1 MQNRLSFFFKTFVL
15 AGLLGLGSA
24 WANTPLPVVTS
35 FSILADVTQNIG
47 GDRVAVQAL
56 IAADTD
62 AHSYQMTP
70 ADVRKIRAAKLLL
83 VNGLGLESAPL
94 QRAMRDS
101 NIPMAVATKGI
112 AALTST
118 DGHGHGNPHMH
129 SHGHGNSHAH
139 SHGHGNPHMH
149 SHGHF
154 HDEQDPHVWQDP
166 VRMQTYARN
175 IADALIAADP
185 AGRAHYEQRL
195 ATYQREL
202 QQLHSWA
209 EQQFAAVPA
218 AQRKV
223 LTAHDAFA
231 YLGARYQ
238 VEFIAPLGTNSDSQP
253 SARAVALIIQ
263 QIRKENVRAVFLENV
278 KDARLLQQIAR
289 ETNVP
294 VQQQALYSDALSGA
308 QGPAPTYLQLMRH
321 NIGALA
327 QALRQNATAR

>member
-1 MQNRLSFFFKTFVL
+1 MQNRLSSFFKTFVL

-56 IAADTD
+56 VAADTD

-94 QRAMRDS
+94 QRAMRTS
-101 NIPMAVATKGI
+101 KIPMAVSTKDI
-112 AALTST
+112 AALTT
-118 DGHGHGNPHMH
+118 ADDHDHGHDHKHNHKHGHGHA
-129 SHGHGNSHAH
+129 HG
-139 SHGHGNPHMH
+139 
-149 SHGHF
+149 
-154 HDEQDPHVWQDP
+154 EQDPHVWQDP
-166 VRMQTYARN
+166 VRMQAYARN

-195 ATYQREL
+195 AAYQREL

-231 YLGARYQ
+231 YLGARYH
-238 VEFIAPLGTNSDSQP
+238 VAFIAPLGTNSDSQP
-253 SARAVALIIQ
+253 SARTVARIIQ

-289 ETNVP
+289 ETGVP

-327 QALRQNATAR
+327 QALRQNAAAR

>member
-15 AGLLGLGSA
+15 AGLLSLGSA

-35 FSILADVTQNIG
+35 FSILADVAQKIG
-47 GDRVAVQAL
+47 GERVAVQAL
-56 IAADTD
+56 VAADTD
-62 AHSYQMTP
+62 SHSYQMTP

-94 QRAMRDS
+94 QRAMR
-101 NIPMAVATKGI
+101 NNKIPMAVATKGI
-112 AALTST
+112 AALSNA
-118 DGHGHGNPHMH
+118 DDHDHDHDHKHAHGHA
-129 SHGHGNSHAH
+129 HG
-139 SHGHGNPHMH
+139 
-149 SHGHF
+149 
-154 HDEQDPHVWQDP
+154 EQDPHVWQDP
-166 VRMQTYARN
+166 VRMQSYARN

-195 ATYQREL
+195 AAYQREL

-231 YLGARYQ
+231 YLGARYH
-238 VEFIAPLGTNSDSQP
+238 VTFIAPLGTNSDSQP

-289 ETNVP
+289 ETGVP

-327 QALRQNATAR
+327 QALRQNAAAR

>member
-15 AGLLGLGSA
+15 AGLLSLGSA

-35 FSILADVTQNIG
+35 FSILADVAQKIG
-47 GDRVAVQAL
+47 GERVAVQAL
-56 IAADTD
+56 VAADTD
-62 AHSYQMTP
+62 SHSYQMTP

-94 QRAMRDS
+94 QRAMQNS
-101 NIPMAVATKGI
+101 KIPMAVATKGI
-112 AALTST
+112 AALSNA
-118 DGHGHGNPHMH
+118 DDHDHDHDHKHAHGHA
-129 SHGHGNSHAH
+129 HG
-139 SHGHGNPHMH
+139 
-149 SHGHF
+149 
-154 HDEQDPHVWQDP
+154 EQDPHVWQDP
-166 VRMQTYARN
+166 VRMQSYARN

-195 ATYQREL
+195 AAYQREL

-231 YLGARYQ
+231 YLGARYH
-238 VEFIAPLGTNSDSQP
+238 VAFIAPLGTNSDSQP

-289 ETNVP
+289 ETGVP

-327 QALRQNATAR
+327 QALRQNAAAR

>member
-15 AGLLGLGSA
+15 AGLLSLGSA

-35 FSILADVTQNIG
+35 FSILADVAQKIG
-47 GDRVAVQAL
+47 GERVAVQAL
-56 IAADTD
+56 VAADTD
-62 AHSYQMTP
+62 SHSYQMTP

-94 QRAMRDS
+94 QRAMQNS
-101 NIPMAVATKGI
+101 KIPMAVATKGI
-112 AALTST
+112 AALSNA
-118 DGHGHGNPHMH
+118 DDHDHDHDHKHAHGHA
-129 SHGHGNSHAH
+129 HG
-139 SHGHGNPHMH
+139 
-149 SHGHF
+149 
-154 HDEQDPHVWQDP
+154 EQDPHVWQDP
-166 VRMQTYARN
+166 VRMQSYARN

-195 ATYQREL
+195 AAYQREL

-231 YLGARYQ
+231 YLGARYH
-238 VEFIAPLGTNSDSQP
+238 VTFIAPLGTNSDSQP

-289 ETNVP
+289 ETGVP

-327 QALRQNATAR
+327 QALRQNAAAR

>member
-15 AGLLGLGSA
+15 AGLLSLGSA

-35 FSILADVTQNIG
+35 FSILADVAQKIG
-47 GDRVAVQAL
+47 GERVAVQAL
-56 IAADTD
+56 VAADTD
-62 AHSYQMTP
+62 SHSYQMTP

-94 QRAMRDS
+94 QRAMRNS
-101 NIPMAVATKGI
+101 KIPMAVATKGI
-112 AALTST
+112 AALSNA
-118 DGHGHGNPHMH
+118 DDHDHDHDHKHAHGHA
-129 SHGHGNSHAH
+129 HG
-139 SHGHGNPHMH
+139 
-149 SHGHF
+149 
-154 HDEQDPHVWQDP
+154 EQDPHVWQDP
-166 VRMQTYARN
+166 VRMQSYARN

-195 ATYQREL
+195 AAYQREL

-231 YLGARYQ
+231 YLGARYH
-238 VEFIAPLGTNSDSQP
+238 VTCIAPLGTNSDSQP

-289 ETNVP
+289 ETGVP

-327 QALRQNATAR
+327 QALRQNAAAR

>member
-15 AGLLGLGSA
+15 AGLLSLGSA

-35 FSILADVTQNIG
+35 FSILADVAQKIG
-47 GDRVAVQAL
+47 GERVAVQAL
-56 IAADTD
+56 VAADTD
-62 AHSYQMTP
+62 SHSYQMTP

-94 QRAMRDS
+94 QRAMRNS
-101 NIPMAVATKGI
+101 KIPMAVATKGI
-112 AALTST
+112 AALSNA
-118 DGHGHGNPHMH
+118 DDHDHDHDHKHAHGHA
-129 SHGHGNSHAH
+129 HG
-139 SHGHGNPHMH
+139 
-149 SHGHF
+149 
-154 HDEQDPHVWQDP
+154 EQDPHVWQDP
-166 VRMQTYARN
+166 VRMQSYARN

-195 ATYQREL
+195 AAYQREL

-231 YLGARYQ
+231 YLGARYH
-238 VEFIAPLGTNSDSQP
+238 VAFIAPLGTNSDSQP

-289 ETNVP
+289 ETGVP

-327 QALRQNATAR
+327 QALRQNAAAR

>member
-1 MQNRLSFFFKTFVL
+1 MQNRLSFFFTTFVL
-15 AGLLGLGSA
+15 AGLLSLGSA

-35 FSILADVTQNIG
+35 FSILADVAQKIG
-47 GDRVAVQAL
+47 GERVAVQAL
-56 IAADTD
+56 VAADTD
-62 AHSYQMTP
+62 SHSYQMTP

-94 QRAMRDS
+94 QRAMRNS
-101 NIPMAVATKGI
+101 KIPMAVATKGI
-112 AALTST
+112 AALSNA
-118 DGHGHGNPHMH
+118 DDHDHDHDHKHAHGHA
-129 SHGHGNSHAH
+129 HG
-139 SHGHGNPHMH
+139 
-149 SHGHF
+149 
-154 HDEQDPHVWQDP
+154 EQDPHVWQDP
-166 VRMQTYARN
+166 VRMQSYARN

-195 ATYQREL
+195 AAYQREL

-231 YLGARYQ
+231 YLGARYH
-238 VEFIAPLGTNSDSQP
+238 VTFIAPLGTNSDSQP

-289 ETNVP
+289 ETGVP

-327 QALRQNATAR
+327 QALRQNAAAR

>member
-15 AGLLGLGSA
+15 AGLLSLGSA

-35 FSILADVTQNIG
+35 FSILADVAQKIG
-47 GDRVAVQAL
+47 GERVAVQAL
-56 IAADTD
+56 VAADTD

-112 AALTST
+112 AALSNA
-118 DGHGHGNPHMH
+118 DDHDHDHDHKHAHGHA
-129 SHGHGNSHAH
+129 HG
-139 SHGHGNPHMH
+139 
-149 SHGHF
+149 
-154 HDEQDPHVWQDP
+154 EQDPHVWQDP
-166 VRMQTYARN
+166 VRMQSYARN

-185 AGRAHYEQRL
+185 TGRAHYEQRL
-195 ATYQREL
+195 AAYQREL

-231 YLGARYQ
+231 YLGARYH
-238 VEFIAPLGTNSDSQP
+238 VTFIAPLGTNSDSQP

-278 KDARLLQQIAR
+278 KDARLMQQLAR
-289 ETNVP
+289 ETGIAVAT
-294 VQQQALYSDALSGA
+294 QALYSDALSGP
-308 QGPAPTYLQLMRH
+308 QGPAGSYLQLMRH
-321 NIGALA
+321 NIGAIA
-327 QALRQNATAR
+327 AALRAAR

>member
-15 AGLLGLGSA
+15 AGLLSLGSA

-35 FSILADVTQNIG
+35 FSILADVAQKIG
-47 GDRVAVQAL
+47 GERVAVQAL
-56 IAADTD
+56 VAADTD
-62 AHSYQMTP
+62 SHSYQMTP

-94 QRAMRDS
+94 QRAMRNS
-101 NIPMAVATKGI
+101 KIPMAVATKGI
-112 AALTST
+112 AALSNA
-118 DGHGHGNPHMH
+118 DDHDHDHDHKHAHGHA
-129 SHGHGNSHAH
+129 HG
-139 SHGHGNPHMH
+139 
-149 SHGHF
+149 
-154 HDEQDPHVWQDP
+154 EQDPHVWQDP
-166 VRMQTYARN
+166 VRMQSYARN

-195 ATYQREL
+195 AAYQREL

-231 YLGARYQ
+231 YLGARYH
-238 VEFIAPLGTNSDSQP
+238 VTFIAPLGTNSDSQP

-263 QIRKENVRAVFLENV
+263 RIRKENVRADFLENV

-289 ETNVP
+289 ETGVP

-327 QALRQNATAR
+327 QALRQNAAAR

>member
-15 AGLLGLGSA
+15 AGLLSLGSA

-35 FSILADVTQNIG
+35 FSILADVAQKIG
-47 GDRVAVQAL
+47 GERVAVQAL
-56 IAADTD
+56 VAADTD
-62 AHSYQMTP
+62 SHSYQMTP

-94 QRAMRDS
+94 QRAMRNS
-101 NIPMAVATKGI
+101 KIPMAVATKGI
-112 AALTST
+112 AALSNA
-118 DGHGHGNPHMH
+118 DDHDHDHDHKHAHGHA
-129 SHGHGNSHAH
+129 HG
-139 SHGHGNPHMH
+139 
-149 SHGHF
+149 
-154 HDEQDPHVWQDP
+154 EQDPHVWQDP
-166 VRMQTYARN
+166 VRMQSYARN

-195 ATYQREL
+195 AAYQREL

-231 YLGARYQ
+231 YLGARYH
-238 VEFIAPLGTNSDSQP
+238 VAFIAPLGTNSDSQP
-253 SARAVALIIQ
+253 SARAVAHIIQ

-289 ETNVP
+289 ETGVP

-327 QALRQNATAR
+327 QALRQNAAAR

>member
-1 MQNRLSFFFKTFVL
+1 M
-15 AGLLGLGSA
+15 GSA

-35 FSILADVTQNIG
+35 FSILADVAQKIG
-47 GDRVAVQAL
+47 GERVAVQAL
-56 IAADTD
+56 VAADTD
-62 AHSYQMTP
+62 SHSYQMTP

-94 QRAMRDS
+94 QRAMRNS
-101 NIPMAVATKGI
+101 KIPMAVATKGI
-112 AALTST
+112 AALSNA
-118 DGHGHGNPHMH
+118 DDHDHDHDHKHAHGHA
-129 SHGHGNSHAH
+129 HG
-139 SHGHGNPHMH
+139 
-149 SHGHF
+149 
-154 HDEQDPHVWQDP
+154 EQDPHVWQDP
-166 VRMQTYARN
+166 VRMQSYARN

-195 ATYQREL
+195 AAYQREL

-231 YLGARYQ
+231 YLGARYH
-238 VEFIAPLGTNSDSQP
+238 VTFIAPLGTNSDSQP

-289 ETNVP
+289 ETGVP

-327 QALRQNATAR
+327 QALRQNAAAR

>member
-1 MQNRLSFFFKTFVL
+1 MQNRLSFFFKTFIL
-15 AGLLGLGSA
+15 AGLLSLGSA

-35 FSILADVTQNIG
+35 FSILADVAQKIG
-47 GDRVAVQAL
+47 GERVAVQAL
-56 IAADTD
+56 VAADTD
-62 AHSYQMTP
+62 SHSYQMTP

-94 QRAMRDS
+94 QRAMRNS
-101 NIPMAVATKGI
+101 KIPMAVATKGI
-112 AALTST
+112 AALSNA
-118 DGHGHGNPHMH
+118 DDHDHGHDHKK
-129 SHGHGNSHAH
+129 HAH
-139 SHGHGNPHMH
+139 G
-149 SHGHF
+149 
-154 HDEQDPHVWQDP
+154 EQDPHVWQDP
-166 VRMQTYARN
+166 VRMQSYARN

-195 ATYQREL
+195 AAYQREL

-231 YLGARYQ
+231 YLGARYH
-238 VEFIAPLGTNSDSQP
+238 VTFIAPLGTNSDSQP

-289 ETNVP
+289 ETGVP

-327 QALRQNATAR
+327 QALRQNAAAR

>member
-1 MQNRLSFFFKTFVL
+1 MQNRLSSFFKTFVL
-15 AGLLGLGSA
+15 AGLLSLGSA

-35 FSILADVTQNIG
+35 FSILADVAQKIG
-47 GDRVAVQAL
+47 GERVAVQAL
-56 IAADTD
+56 VAADTD
-62 AHSYQMTP
+62 SHSYQMTP

-94 QRAMRDS
+94 QRAMRNS
-101 NIPMAVATKGI
+101 KIPMAVATKGI
-112 AALTST
+112 AALSNA
-118 DGHGHGNPHMH
+118 DDHDHDHDHKHAHGHA
-129 SHGHGNSHAH
+129 HG
-139 SHGHGNPHMH
+139 
-149 SHGHF
+149 
-154 HDEQDPHVWQDP
+154 EQDPHVWQDP
-166 VRMQTYARN
+166 VRMQSYARN

-195 ATYQREL
+195 AAYQREL

-231 YLGARYQ
+231 YLGARYH
-238 VEFIAPLGTNSDSQP
+238 VTFIAPLGTNSDSQP

-289 ETNVP
+289 ETGVP
-294 VQQQALYSDALSGA
+294 VQQQALYSDALSGV

-327 QALRQNATAR
+327 QALRQNAAAR

>member
-15 AGLLGLGSA
+15 AGLLSLGSA

-35 FSILADVTQNIG
+35 FSILADVAQKIG
-47 GDRVAVQAL
+47 GERVAVQAL
-56 IAADTD
+56 VAADTD
-62 AHSYQMTP
+62 SHSYQMTP

-94 QRAMRDS
+94 QRAMQNS
-101 NIPMAVATKGI
+101 KIPMAVATKGI
-112 AALTST
+112 AALSNA
-118 DGHGHGNPHMH
+118 DDHDHDHDHKHAHGHA
-129 SHGHGNSHAH
+129 HG
-139 SHGHGNPHMH
+139 
-149 SHGHF
+149 
-154 HDEQDPHVWQDP
+154 EQDPHVWQDP
-166 VRMQTYARN
+166 VRMQSYARN

-195 ATYQREL
+195 AAYQREL

-231 YLGARYQ
+231 YLGARYH
-238 VEFIAPLGTNSDSQP
+238 VAFIAPLGTNSDSQP

-289 ETNVP
+289 ETGVP
-294 VQQQALYSDALSGA
+294 VQQQALYSDALSGV

-327 QALRQNATAR
+327 QALRQNAAAR

>member
-1 MQNRLSFFFKTFVL
+1 MSSHNH
-15 AGLLGLGSA
+15 
-24 WANTPLPVVTS
+24 
-35 FSILADVTQNIG
+35 TQ
-47 GDRVAVQAL
+47 DHKHK
-56 IAADTD
+56 
-62 AHSYQMTP
+62 HSEH
-70 ADVRKIRAAKLLL
+70 DHSGHKHSHG
-83 VNGLGLESAPL
+83 NGHKHNHDHSGHH
-94 QRAMRDS
+94 
-101 NIPMAVATKGI
+101 
-112 AALTST
+112 
-118 DGHGHGNPHMH
+118 HGHGGHDH
-129 SHGHGNSHAH
+129 DHDHDHKHAHGHAH
-139 SHGHGNPHMH
+139 G
-149 SHGHF
+149 
-154 HDEQDPHVWQDP
+154 EQDPHVWQDP
-166 VRMQTYARN
+166 VRMQSYARN

-195 ATYQREL
+195 AAYQREL

-231 YLGARYQ
+231 YLGARYH
-238 VEFIAPLGTNSDSQP
+238 VTFIAPLGTNSDSQP

-289 ETNVP
+289 ETGVP

-327 QALRQNATAR
+327 QALRQNAAAR

>member
-15 AGLLGLGSA
+15 AGLLSLGSA

-35 FSILADVTQNIG
+35 FSILADVAQKIG
-47 GDRVAVQAL
+47 GERVAVQAL
-56 IAADTD
+56 VAADTD
-62 AHSYQMTP
+62 SHSYQMTP

-94 QRAMRDS
+94 QRAMRNS
-101 NIPMAVATKGI
+101 KIPMAVATKGI
-112 AALTST
+112 AALSNA
-118 DGHGHGNPHMH
+118 DDHDHDHDHKHAHGHA
-129 SHGHGNSHAH
+129 HG
-139 SHGHGNPHMH
+139 
-149 SHGHF
+149 
-154 HDEQDPHVWQDP
+154 EQDPHVWQDP
-166 VRMQTYARN
+166 VRMQSYARN

-195 ATYQREL
+195 AAYQREL

-231 YLGARYQ
+231 YLGARYH
-238 VEFIAPLGTNSDSQP
+238 VTFIAPLGTNSDSQP

-289 ETNVP
+289 ETGVP

-308 QGPAPTYLQLMRH
+308 QGPAPTYLQLMRN

-327 QALRQNATAR
+327 QALRQNAAAR

>member
-1 MQNRLSFFFKTFVL
+1 MSSHNHTQDHKHNHSEHDHNHDHSGHKHSH
-15 AGLLGLGSA
+15 G
-24 WANTPLPVVTS
+24 NTHKHNH
-35 FSILADVTQNIG
+35 D
-47 GDRVAVQAL
+47 
-56 IAADTD
+56 
-62 AHSYQMTP
+62 HS
-70 ADVRKIRAAKLLL
+70 
-83 VNGLGLESAPL
+83 GHH
-94 QRAMRDS
+94 
-101 NIPMAVATKGI
+101 
-112 AALTST
+112 
-118 DGHGHGNPHMH
+118 HGHGGHDH
-129 SHGHGNSHAH
+129 DHDHDHKHAHGHAH
-139 SHGHGNPHMH
+139 G
-149 SHGHF
+149 
-154 HDEQDPHVWQDP
+154 EQDPHVWQDP
-166 VRMQTYARN
+166 VRMQSYARN

-195 ATYQREL
+195 AAYQREL

-231 YLGARYQ
+231 YLGARYH
-238 VEFIAPLGTNSDSQP
+238 VTFIAPLGTNSDSQP

-289 ETNVP
+289 ETGVP

-327 QALRQNATAR
+327 QALRQNAAAR

>member
-15 AGLLGLGSA
+15 AGLLSLGSA

-35 FSILADVTQNIG
+35 FSILADVAQKIVG
-47 GDRVAVQAL
+47 ERVAVQAL
-56 IAADTD
+56 VAADTD
-62 AHSYQMTP
+62 SHSYQMTP

-94 QRAMRDS
+94 QRAMRNS
-101 NIPMAVATKGI
+101 KIPMAVATKGI
-112 AALTST
+112 AALSNA
-118 DGHGHGNPHMH
+118 DDHDHDHDHKHAHGHA
-129 SHGHGNSHAH
+129 HG
-139 SHGHGNPHMH
+139 
-149 SHGHF
+149 
-154 HDEQDPHVWQDP
+154 EQDPHVWQDP
-166 VRMQTYARN
+166 VRMQSYARN

-195 ATYQREL
+195 AAYQREL

-231 YLGARYQ
+231 YLGARYH
-238 VEFIAPLGTNSDSQP
+238 VTFIAPLGTNSDSQP
-253 SARAVALIIQ
+253 SARAVAHIIQ

-289 ETNVP
+289 ETGVP
-294 VQQQALYSDALSGA
+294 VQQQALYSDALSGV

-327 QALRQNATAR
+327 QALRQNAAAR

>member
-15 AGLLGLGSA
+15 AGLLSLGSA

-35 FSILADVTQNIG
+35 FSILADVAQKIG
-47 GDRVAVQAL
+47 GERVAVQAL
-56 IAADTD
+56 VAADTD
-62 AHSYQMTP
+62 SHSYQMTP

-94 QRAMRDS
+94 QRAMRNS
-101 NIPMAVATKGI
+101 KIPMAVATKGI
-112 AALTST
+112 AALSNA
-118 DGHGHGNPHMH
+118 DDHDHDHDHKHAHGHA
-129 SHGHGNSHAH
+129 HG
-139 SHGHGNPHMH
+139 
-149 SHGHF
+149 
-154 HDEQDPHVWQDP
+154 EQDPHVWQDP
-166 VRMQTYARN
+166 VRMQSYARN

-195 ATYQREL
+195 AAYQREL

-231 YLGARYQ
+231 YLGARYH
-238 VEFIAPLGTNSDSQP
+238 VAFIAPLGTNSDSQP
-253 SARAVALIIQ
+253 SARAVAHIIQ

-289 ETNVP
+289 ETGVP
-294 VQQQALYSDALSGA
+294 VQQQALYSDALSGV

-327 QALRQNATAR
+327 QALRQNAAAR

>member
-15 AGLLGLGSA
+15 AGLLSLGSA

-35 FSILADVTQNIG
+35 FSILADVAQKIG
-47 GDRVAVQAL
+47 GERVAVQAL
-56 IAADTD
+56 VAADTD
-62 AHSYQMTP
+62 SHSYQMTP

-94 QRAMRDS
+94 QRAMRNS
-101 NIPMAVATKGI
+101 KIPMAVATKGI
-112 AALTST
+112 AALSNA
-118 DGHGHGNPHMH
+118 DDHDHDHDHKHAHGHA
-129 SHGHGNSHAH
+129 HG
-139 SHGHGNPHMH
+139 
-149 SHGHF
+149 
-154 HDEQDPHVWQDP
+154 EQDPHVWQDP
-166 VRMQTYARN
+166 VRMQSYARN

-195 ATYQREL
+195 AAYQREL
-202 QQLHSWA
+202 QQLHGWA

-223 LTAHDAFA
+223 LTAHGAFA
-231 YLGARYQ
+231 YLGARYH
-238 VEFIAPLGTNSDSQP
+238 VAFIAPLGTNSDSQP

-289 ETNVP
+289 ETGVP

-327 QALRQNATAR
+327 QALRQNAAAR